1 MNLIAK
7 PIVKN
12 QLWVI
17 TDGVNKVG
25 NVEAD
30 GSGFNVKIGDD
41 TNHFDSTKTIERV
54 IKIEFERPRTTV
66 KKTAVPYAHWPTPK
80 RTYNNFYDVKRKL
93 HVFTKTS
100 ASKCY
105 HAAGYFKMLMND
117 EWEIVLCP
125 KYIFIQRYQYHGP
138 YNTFD
143 DAERS

>member
-1 MNLIAK
+1 MNLVAK

-30 GSGFNVKIGDD
+30 GSGFNVKIGNDV
-41 TNHFDSTKTIERV
+41 NHFDSTKTIERM
-54 IKIEFERPRTTV
+54 IKIEFERPRAAA

-80 RTYNNFYDVKRKL
+80 NTYNNFYDVKRKL
-93 HVFTKTS
+93 HVFTKTP

-105 HAAGYFKMLMND
+105 HAAGYFKIRLNED
-117 EWEIVLCP
+117 WETVWCP
-125 KYIFIQRYQYHGP
+125 KYIFIQRYEYVGP
-138 YNTFD
+138 FNTLD
-143 DAERS
+143 EAERS